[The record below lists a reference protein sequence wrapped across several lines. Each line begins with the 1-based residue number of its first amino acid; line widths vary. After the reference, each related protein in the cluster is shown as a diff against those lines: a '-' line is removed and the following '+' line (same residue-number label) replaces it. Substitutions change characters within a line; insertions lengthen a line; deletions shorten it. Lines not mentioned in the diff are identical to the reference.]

1 LNRAN
6 SPPQVVE
13 QLFISCTKTN
23 SCILWHTSRKC
34 VHSIACSILTKT
46 DLLSLSQVTIDGPQ
60 PTPVQAGVVRA
71 GVCAFTY
78 HAHAAGTYTVTAS
91 IHGIHVRN
99 SPAVVVASIA
109 EACPS
114 QCEVKG
120 TPLTLSTV
128 RRFLMFMVWRYAY
141 SRVARWD
148 IFAYMECC

>member
-1 LNRAN
+1 MQYFEENL
-6 SPPQVVE
+6 
-13 QLFISCTKTN
+13 IS
-23 SCILWHTSRKC
+23 S
-34 VHSIACSILTKT
+34 
-46 DLLSLSQVTIDGPQ
+46 SQVTVDGPQ

-78 HAHAAGTYTVTAS
+78 HAHAAGTYTVTAA

-128 RRFLMFMVWRYAY
+128 SRFLMFMVSRYGC
-141 SRVARWD
+141 STVAKWVSLHAWNIARLLPGD
-148 IFAYMECC
+148 ARPGVTI

>member
-1 LNRAN
+1 ML
-6 SPPQVVE
+6 SPYTGAETDFCTE
-13 QLFISCTKTN
+13 QDSSSGCRTSLHDMYIDNLLHTLAYIQDMCTSHCMQHFDKGFV
-23 SCILWHTSRKC
+23 SSF
-34 VHSIACSILTKT
+34 
-46 DLLSLSQVTIDGPQ
+46 QVTVDGPQ
-60 PTPVQAGVVRA
+60 PTPVQAGAVRA

-128 RRFLMFMVWRYAY
+128 SRFLMCTV
-141 SRVARWD
+141 
-148 IFAYMECC
+148 